1 VSEKQ
6 DAGQEWESL
15 TVHDMLEL
23 IATDNGKGAL
33 GWPANLQTDVTEDD
47 VLAASMLVKLLDD
60 HGKLTFEDAERILLA
75 ALFWVGLFKK
85 THPYEPTPPPSSEE

>member
-1 VSEKQ
+1 VNEEQ
-6 DAGQEWESL
+6 DVGQEWKSL
-15 TVHDMLEL
+15 TVRDILEM

-47 VLAASMLVKLLDD
+47 VLAAAMLVRLLDD
-60 HGKLTFEDAERILLA
+60 REKLTFEDAERILLA

-85 THPYEPTPPPSSEE
+85 THPHESTPPPQPGE